1 MVVRKSFNWSLLT
14 RDALFSML
22 NGIQGKI
29 VDKRMSVE
37 ALHDLMGKHIKQHLP
52 VKVRLDRDP
61 KNDRGYVYVGGAYY
75 SDFDRNQYTRHI
87 EIIFSY
93 NSDQKYFKLSRHRW
107 LRICWLFADTMLH
120 EIIHAR
126 QYRSR
131 NFKTLPGYQSTAYY
145 ARDRKEQ
152 NYYGDTDE
160 IGAFSFNIACD
171 LIDRFGDDFDSAA
184 KYLDSNQY
192 RRHTRTTFFKYMK
205 TFNHN
210 HNHPIVKRVKKK
222 AISYLDNAYY
232 HGKPFRTNTYLTY

>member
-14 RDALFSML
+14 RDALYSML
-22 NGIQGKI
+22 NSIQGKV

-37 ALHDLMGKHIKQHLP
+37 ALHDLMSKHVKRHLP
-52 VKVRLDRDP
+52 IKVRLDRDS
-61 KNDRGYVYVGGAYY
+61 KNDKGYVYVGGAYY
-75 SDFDRNQYTRHI
+75 SQPDKDQMGRHI

-131 NFKTLPGYQSTAYY
+131 NFKEIPGYQSTAYY

-171 LIDRFGDDFDSAA
+171 LIDRFGDDFDLAA

-210 HNHPIVKRVKKK
+210 HNHPIVRRVKKK